1 MSSTYVDSSGRLFV
15 LHFFTL
21 RLFHP
26 ITFHH
31 HQFPPDIH
39 HVWFITRFL
48 SSHINQFTCL
58 FHPVSFHPTS
68 IYPERVSLHNLF
80 RVRFNSSHILLTPY
94 QITSYCFNC
103 FRSTLDQAI
112 PYQLKPPSF
121 HTTFFSTRSH
131 TISQS
136 LHQKL
141 FHSTFISTRT
151 HTISH
156 SIHWKF
162 FHSTFIS
169 PHINSS
175 HINLITYHLYPRSYH
190 PVSIHNTLNS
200 PGNF

>member
-1 MSSTYVDSSGRLFV
+1 MSSTYVDCSGRLFV
-15 LHFFTL
+15 TL

-31 HQFPPDIH
+31 HRFPPDIH

-48 SSHINQFTCL
+48 SSRINQFTCL

-68 IYPERVSLHNLF
+68 IYPERISLHNLL
-80 RVRFNSSHILLTPY
+80 RVTFNSSHILLTPY

-121 HTTFFSTRSH
+121 HTKFFSTRSH

-141 FHSTFISTRT
+141 FRSTFT
-151 HTISH
+151 
-156 SIHWKF
+156 
-162 FHSTFIS
+162 S